1 MTDEEQL
8 SQGADGAEKPLSDKI
23 MDADSMAAN
32 AGMKQALEQQDKAE
46 GRDTP
51 PGPTD
56 PSATPTSATAVDAVS
71 LVGANAVNQL
81 EQIFEQRNQS
91 FDNQVTIQDVGFD
104 IGRIEILNN
113 ENNAPTYMVIS
124 DAEGKNITTSF
135 CTTILGIPADD
146 DRLTTEIGESAFRYG
161 EIIRDSL
168 ASAGNFSDGL
178 MGAAL
183 DTILESFISTYS
195 SGSKRKQLG
204 DTLKRV
210 RSLSSA
216 LGNVFAFDDYRHL
229 EVFMAAWLMKDSTC
243 RLSGVPGTGKTT
255 VIECAATLLSNSYG
269 FNTSMRIVPPQDY
282 LARDVG
288 EIFNGNNSSDN
299 IYSPTLLPAG
309 QEYSIIY
316 GNAARPE
323 INDLWESWR
332 FTPWMTPKGANG
344 NHTYAGVDASQD
356 PNQRMSGAYLYDFKF
371 LQPNTTFPKLAL
383 QPETFKKLLLQHY
396 YVDVPVNTLLSD
408 PETWPKFNEA
418 GLAIIP
424 EGVAKKR
431 LVKPVKICNADGTS
445 ILFPNQC
452 VFESGAEGVEP
463 LIMKLANPDMDGT
476 AVRSLFN
483 DISAH
488 MATVSQASGRSVVQ
502 QYIAQSGLEGM
513 WTDAGRNEGY
523 WLREFLQHTCFDSRA
538 TPGSLQWKSLSSE
551 MLGEIG
557 IAKVDFEKRAD
568 EVLYGMEIRE
578 TQSFD
583 PAKGANVNTFDFEPV
598 PRPIVTQPI
607 KFFNEAN
614 RSKPGME
621 DAILGLIAERK
632 VEYRGKEFDS
642 PNFVAWM
649 DTNPHQKGN
658 DLAFTDRIDMEIL
671 FKSVSMGGRYN
682 ILSNRA
688 GRPVEQLIKNLTMS
702 NALAPLRF
710 YEIRDIWGMI
720 EDDATGIS
728 MVQNGGSYDGYRDV
742 SAISV
747 LFSQA
752 YRTRQHIMPVGSNQT
767 YSWVSNP
774 HEAPLIDFSTTTN
787 TTSGTD
793 GTEAAVLG
801 EGTEAFAGGNAKTSA
816 DSLKGNNVTAQL
828 PSIFTRVLGFR
839 FTNSIIK
846 LAKSFAFLRGKSYVS
861 REDIV
866 DAIPYTVAHR
876 IGRSKEGLTDVNGNT
891 KGIGSAVSKDLAY
904 NSEQDFLREFLVR
917 GYINREVNIGQG
929 IGASLLEMLDSFYER
944 CVSIL
949 QSSDYAHEYETAVLK
964 VMQTQMIGNANLT
977 DQITPVHWHIATM
990 VSESERMGN
999 TMLRTYGD
1007 NNTQGYPEMY
1017 ENYMQRISN
1026 PVSGNMGESC
1036 LNDMYATRFAIAND
1050 GNLFTDDKARLLG
1063 LCDEEISI
1071 YAAGL
1076 SGVKSAYFNSE
1087 INEAAVGPN
1096 LSSMGIKANLT
1107 MPTYGDT
1114 LGAWAAITSKKSD
1127 FDTTIAGVSKRLSGL
1142 AITSSHYTD
1151 DSSHIALSNQQVK
1164 LIGRIKD
1171 GVLGGDSPDYGR
1183 FHESL
1188 TAFTNKMSAKISS
1201 DNGRWIFDASSQ
1213 SGSVEVSFN
1222 QFMKVASDLVK
1233 LDEDNQS
1240 YNGSRVF
1247 SMAGQDESINWGDP
1261 NNNSLMAC
1269 FRLPHSELSD
1279 FISGDITQEVGLG
1292 GETREITRPARSTV
1306 NDNNIN
1312 MWADDENDFLRL
1324 WICLRSIPASTESGA
1339 EGVLENQAVPGSTKY
1354 MTFILSVSVTSNF
1367 GEYHPMQGGAIVTT
1381 PGQITGTINFLPMD
1395 DPRCYSRNSVGSN
1408 GVGDAGNI
1416 TKSDRQEYL
1425 GILGDALQPRSR

>member
-8 SQGADGAEKPLSDKI
+8 TAGADGAEKPLSDKI
-23 MDADSMAAN
+23 MGEDSMAAN
-32 AGMKQALEQQDKAE
+32 AGMKALLEEQDKAA

-51 PGPTD
+51 PGATD
-56 PSATPTSATAVDAVS
+56 PSGSPTSATATDAVTI
-71 LVGANAVNQL
+71 VGANAVNQM

-91 FDNQVTIQDVGFD
+91 FDEQVSIQDIGYD

-124 DAEGKNITTSF
+124 DTAGTNITSQF
-135 CTTILGIPADD
+135 CTDVLGIPADD
-146 DRLTTEIGESAFRYG
+146 DRLTTEIGEAAFRYG
-161 EIIRDSL
+161 EIVRGSL
-168 ASAGNFSDGL
+168 ASAGEFSDGL
-178 MGAAL
+178 MGASL
-183 DTILESFISTYS
+183 DVMLESFISTYS
-195 SGSKRKQLG
+195 SGSKRQQLG

-216 LGNVFAFDDYRHL
+216 LGKVFAFDDYRHL

-255 VIECAATLLSNSYG
+255 VIECAATLLANSYG
-269 FNTSMRIVPPQDY
+269 FNTSMRIVPPQEY
-282 LARDVG
+282 VAMTAG
-288 EIFNGNNSSDN
+288 ELFNTNNSPDN
-299 IYSPTLLPAG
+299 IYSPTMLPAG

-323 INDLWESWR
+323 INDLWEAWR
-332 FTPWMTPKGANG
+332 FTPWKTPKGSTG
-344 NHTYAGVDASQD
+344 NHTYAGRNASQI
-356 PNQRMSGAYLYDFKF
+356 PNQQMSGAYLYDFKF
-371 LQPNTTFPKLAL
+371 LQPNTTFAKLAI
-383 QPETFKKLLLQHY
+383 QPESFKKLLLQHY
-396 YVDVPVNTLLSD
+396 FVDVPVNTLLSD
-408 PETWPKFNEA
+408 PETWPKFNDA

-424 EGVAKKR
+424 EGIAKKR

-445 ILFPNQC
+445 VLFPNQA
-452 VFESGAEGVEP
+452 VFESSTEGES
-463 LIMKLANPDMDGT
+463 LIMKLAHPEMNGA
-476 AVRSLFN
+476 AVRSLFD
-483 DISAH
+483 DISSH
-488 MATVSQASGRSVVQ
+488 MASNTQASGRSVVQ
-502 QYIAQSGLEGM
+502 QYIAQSGVDGM

-523 WLREFLQHTCFDSRA
+523 WLREFLHHTCYDARA

-598 PRPIVTQPI
+598 PRPIVTQPV

-710 YEIRDIWGMI
+710 YEIRDIWSMI
-720 EDDATGIS
+720 EDDSTGIS

-752 YRTRQHIMPVGSNQT
+752 YRTREHILPVGNNRQ
-767 YSWVSNP
+767 YSWIQNP
-774 HEAPLIDFSTTTN
+774 HEAPLVDFSTTTN
-787 TTSGTD
+787 TTSGSD
-793 GTEAAVLG
+793 GTEAAVLQR
-801 EGTEAFAGGNAKTSA
+801 GTAAFAGNSKEV
-816 DSLKGNNVTAQL
+816 DVNSLKGAQVQAQL
-828 PSIFTRVLGFR
+828 PAIFKRVLGFR

-876 IGRSKEGLTDVNGNT
+876 IGRSKEGLTDVDGNT
-891 KGIGSAVSKDLAY
+891 KGIGKKISMELAY

-917 GYINREVNIGQG
+917 GYINREVDIGQG
-929 IGASLLEMLDSFYER
+929 TGASLLEMLDSFYER

-964 VMQTQMIGNANLT
+964 VMQDQMIGTANLANS
-977 DQITPVHWHIATM
+977 ITPVHWHIATM

-999 TMLRTYGD
+999 TTLRSYGD

-1017 ENYMQRISN
+1017 ETFMQRISN
-1026 PVSGNMGESC
+1026 PVSGNMGEAC
-1036 LNDMYATRFAIAND
+1036 LNDMYATRYAIAND

-1076 SGVKSAYFNSE
+1076 SGGKAAYFNSE
-1087 INEAAVGPN
+1087 INAAAVGTN
-1096 LSSMGIKANLT
+1096 LAAMGSNANLT

-1114 LGAWAAITSKKSD
+1114 LGAWAAVTTKDSD
-1127 FDTTIAGVSKRLSGL
+1127 MASIISGVSTRMSGL
-1142 AITSSHYTD
+1142 SITNSHYAN
-1151 DSSHIALSNQQVK
+1151 DSAHTALSNQQVK

-1171 GVLGGDSPDYGR
+1171 GILGGDSPDYGR
-1183 FHESL
+1183 FHQSL
-1188 TAFTNKMSAKISS
+1188 TAFTNKMSSKISS
-1201 DNGRWIFDASSQ
+1201 DNGRWIFDAGSQ
-1213 SGSVEVSFN
+1213 SGNVEVSFA
-1222 QFMKVASDLVK
+1222 QFMQVASELIK
-1233 LDEDNQS
+1233 LDEENTS

-1247 SMAGQDESINWGDP
+1247 TMAGQNESIDWGQTGA
-1261 NNNSLMAC
+1261 SLMAC
-1269 FRLPHSELSD
+1269 FSLPHSELSD
-1279 FISGDITQEVGLG
+1279 FISGDITQEVGFA
-1292 GETREITRPARSTV
+1292 GETREITRPARSLV
-1306 NDNNIN
+1306 RDNNIN
-1312 MWADDENDFLRL
+1312 MWADDDNDFLRL
-1324 WICLRSIPASTESGA
+1324 WICLRSIPAGESG
-1339 EGVLENQAVPGSTKY
+1339 EEPLENGAGGY
-1354 MTFILSVSVTSNF
+1354 MTFILSASVTSNL
-1367 GEYHPMQGGAIVTT
+1367 GEYHPMEGAAIVNT
-1381 PGQITGTINFLPMD
+1381 PGETTGTINFLPMN
-1395 DPRCYSRNSVGSN
+1395 DPRCYSRNSIGQ
-1408 GVGDAGNI
+1408 GGIGDSGNI

-1425 GILGDALQPRSR
+1425 GILGDALQPRRR

>member
-8 SQGADGAEKPLSDKI
+8 AQGADGAEKPLSNQI
-23 MDADSMAAN
+23 MDENSMAAN
-32 AGMKQALEQQDKAE
+32 QGMENLLEGQDKAA

-51 PGPTD
+51 PGATD
-56 PSATPTSATAVDAVS
+56 PSASPTSATAMDAVS
-71 LVGANAVNQL
+71 LVGANAVNQM

-91 FDNQVTIQDVGFD
+91 FDQQVTIQDIGYD

-113 ENNAPTYMVIS
+113 ENNTPTYMVIS
-124 DAEGKNITTSF
+124 DSDNNNITARF
-135 CTTILGIPADD
+135 CTEILGIPADD
-146 DRLTTEIGESAFRYG
+146 DRLTTEIGEAAFRYG
-161 EIIRDSL
+161 EIVGGSL
-168 ASAGNFSDGL
+168 ASAGEFSDGL

-183 DTILESFISTYS
+183 DDILESFISTYS
-195 SGSKRKQLG
+195 SGSKRQQLG

-216 LGNVFAFDDYRHL
+216 LGKVFAFDDYRHL

-282 LARDVG
+282 VARTTA
-288 EIFNGNNSSDN
+288 ELFNSNNSSDN

-332 FTPWMTPKGANG
+332 FTPWKTPKGSAG
-344 NHTYAGVDASQD
+344 NHIYAGRNASQI
-356 PNQRMSGAYLYDFKF
+356 PNQQMSGAYLYDFKF
-371 LQPNTTFPKLAL
+371 LQPNTTFAKLAI
-383 QPETFKKLLLQHY
+383 QPESFKKLLLQHY
-396 YVDVPVNTLLSD
+396 FVDVPVNTMLSD
-408 PETWPKFNEA
+408 PETWPEFNEA

-445 ILFPNQC
+445 VLFPNQ
-452 VFESGAEGVEP
+452 VVLSSGTEGTED
-463 LIMKLANPDMDGT
+463 LIMRLAHPEMNGL
-476 AVRSLFN
+476 AVRSLFD
-483 DISAH
+483 DISSH
-488 MATVSQASGRSVVQ
+488 MAANTQASGRSVVQ
-502 QYIAQSGLEGM
+502 QYIAQSGLTGL

-523 WLREFLQHTCFDSRA
+523 WLREFLQHTCFDARA

-598 PRPIVTQPI
+598 PRPIVTQPV

-702 NALAPLRF
+702 NAMAPLRF
-710 YEIRDIWGMI
+710 YEIRDIWSMI
-720 EDDATGIS
+720 EDDSTGIS

-752 YRTRQHIMPVGSNQT
+752 FRTREHILPVGNNIQ
-767 YSWVSNP
+767 YSWISNP
-774 HEAPLIDFSTTTN
+774 HEAPLVDFSTTTN
-787 TTSGTD
+787 TSSGND

-801 EGTEAFAGGNAKTSA
+801 RGTRAFAGDQAQMSTA
-816 DSLKGNNVTAQL
+816 DPLKGNDVTAQL
-828 PSIFTRVLGFR
+828 PAIFTRVLGFR

-891 KGIGSAVSKDLAY
+891 KGIGKAMSKDLAY

-917 GYINREVNIGQG
+917 GYINRDVNIGQG
-929 IGASLLEMLDSFYER
+929 SGASLLEMLDSFYER

-949 QSSDYAHEYETAVLK
+949 QSSDYAHEYETAVLT
-964 VMQTQMIGNANLT
+964 VMQNQMIGNANLST
-977 DQITPVHWHIATM
+977 SITPVHWHIATM

-999 TMLRTYGD
+999 TILRSYGE

-1017 ENYMQRISN
+1017 ENFMQRISN

-1036 LNDMYATRFAIAND
+1036 LNDMYATRYAIANN

-1076 SGVKSAYFNSE
+1076 SGGKAAYFNSE
-1087 INEAAVGPN
+1087 INAAAVGTN
-1096 LSSMGIKANLT
+1096 LANMGATANLT
-1107 MPTYGDT
+1107 LPTYGDT
-1114 LGAWAAITSKKSD
+1114 LGAWAAVTTSKSD
-1127 FDTTIAGVSKRLSGL
+1127 MSAIMSGVSKRLSGL
-1142 AITSSHYTD
+1142 SITSSHYAN
-1151 DSSHIALSNQQVK
+1151 DSAHTALSNQQVK

-1171 GVLGGDSPDYGR
+1171 GILGGDSPDYGR
-1183 FHESL
+1183 FHTSL
-1188 TAFTNKMSAKISS
+1188 TAFTNKMSAKLSS
-1201 DNGRWIFDASSQ
+1201 DNGRWIFDAGSQ
-1213 SGSVEVSFN
+1213 SGNVEVSFS
-1222 QFMKVASDLVK
+1222 QFMQVASELIK
-1233 LDEDNQS
+1233 LDEENPS

-1247 SMAGQDESINWGDP
+1247 TMAGQNESIDWGKEDA
-1261 NNNSLMAC
+1261 SLMAC
-1269 FRLPHSELSD
+1269 FQLPHSELSE
-1279 FISGDITQEVGLG
+1279 FISGDITQEVGFAG
-1292 GETREITRPARSTV
+1292 DTREITRPARSLV
-1306 NDNNIN
+1306 RDNNIN
-1312 MWADDENDFLRL
+1312 MWQRDENDFLRL
-1324 WICLRSIPASTESGA
+1324 WVCLRSVPAGESGSG
-1339 EGVLENQAVPGSTKY
+1339 EPLENGEY
-1354 MTFILSVSVTSNF
+1354 MTFILSATVTSNL
-1367 GEYHPMQGGAIVTT
+1367 GQYHPMEGAAILNT
-1381 PGQITGTINFLPMD
+1381 PGEITGTINFLPIN
-1395 DPRCYSRNSVGSN
+1395 DPRCYSSNSIGQN
-1408 GVGDAGNI
+1408 GLGDSGNI

-1425 GILGDALQPRSR
+1425 GILGDALQPRRR